1 MGEKGEGS
9 GGRVG
14 GKWGQRVMEVGTGYP
29 PCPPPQEA
37 EFETVGRCRV
47 CWNLKEYAV
56 LVFLLAGIK
65 YLIPKKLGGDI

>member
-1 MGEKGEGS
+1 MGTKGDGS
-9 GGRVG
+9 GDRVP
-14 GKWGQRVMEVGTGYP
+14 P

>member
-1 MGEKGEGS
+1 M
-9 GGRVG
+9 
-14 GKWGQRVMEVGTGYP
+14 KWGQRGREVGTKGDKSGDRVP

-56 LVFLLAGIK
+56 PVFLLAGIK